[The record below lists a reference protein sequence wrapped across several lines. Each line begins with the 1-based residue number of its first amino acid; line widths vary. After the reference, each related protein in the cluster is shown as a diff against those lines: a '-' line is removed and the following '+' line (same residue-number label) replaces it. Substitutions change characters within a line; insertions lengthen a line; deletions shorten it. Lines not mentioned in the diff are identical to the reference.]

1 MSRVDWRGGFLENSL
16 NFLEC
21 QEGRDVRM
29 DAIAS
34 IMMKHFIISV
44 HAVEKYSMA
53 LRKFSNQLQ
62 CPLIYGCSFIQE
74 LCSACN
80 LVL

>member
-44 HAVEKYSMA
+44 QLKSMA
-53 LRKFSNQLQ
+53 LRKFLNQ
-62 CPLIYGCSFIQE
+62 CPLLYGCSFIQE

>member
-1 MSRVDWRGGFLENSL
+1 MSRVDWRGGFLENSF

-44 HAVEKYSMA
+44 
-53 LRKFSNQLQ
+53 QLKS
-62 CPLIYGCSFIQE
+62 I
-74 LCSACN
+74 
-80 LVL
+80 VWH